1 MGALLAIRRIIT
13 GNFNGGQPGVIG
25 ARSLYPDV
33 PAPECALG
41 FRPKCLICGD
51 DILASSACCCLAACL
66 YSLDTTRRL
75 RVIPTGFVKTF
86 TAFSNCSTNLA
97 PRLRW

>member
-1 MGALLAIRRIIT
+1 MT
-13 GNFNGGQPGVIG
+13 

-33 PAPECALG
+33 PATECRLG
-41 FRPKCLICGD
+41 FRPKCLICGG

-75 RVIPTGFVKTF
+75 SVIPAGLVKTF

-97 PRLRW
+97 PRLRWWSTASGALWKVLAKGQCQRTN

>member
-1 MGALLAIRRIIT
+1 MVRESAQCR
-13 GNFNGGQPGVIG
+13 
-25 ARSLYPDV
+25 
-33 PAPECALG
+33 LG

-51 DILASSACCCLAACL
+51 DILALSACCCLAACL

-75 RVIPTGFVKTF
+75 SVIPTGLVKTF

-97 PRLRW
+97 PRLRGEASKQLNCLPMTFG